1 MHTLRDDSRSKRGS
15 ALVFSVVAVMVV
27 SILAAGFLQLA
38 LTVTRRL
45 NASSDTLQ
53 ALNLAEAGLAEAYA
67 GLGAAHTGNVGTA
80 EAPAVFGGGL
90 LWGGA
95 TELGSAMVEL
105 QCTAMYGTGRATLG
119 MVCESVSSNVAS
131 LGFFTADDLRLNPDV
146 RLDSYDSS
154 QGSYADQINTALNN
168 QGLVGSN
175 GDVSIASGDLVFGD
189 VVYGPTGKLDMAN
202 GAFLTGGA
210 SARPNIEEL
219 PPVVVPD
226 VALNPA
232 LKYSGG
238 TPLVV
243 PPGETGYSSLAIAK
257 NCKVVLKGPQT
268 FVVGT
273 FALASGAQLLFD
285 TTDGPIEMYVTDTL
299 DMATGSLVS
308 TSTDVTTDVTIQV
321 SAPEGK
327 NINFGAKSQFYGFIY
342 APDTKVHMAS
352 TYELFG
358 GVVCKELSLAAQG
371 KMHCDMSL
379 GSGVLSSIPPMLAWR
394 VVDIPQVAAAQ
405 RRDPFQVMGIDPNGL
420 LPPAQSHED
429 QLLEVRYVNAN
440 GGTSDYFGPES
451 DFDWNLVEE
460 LLYGLRDGLAF
471 FLPDD
476 YAADIGDDPLLD
488 LVGSTMTSKQ
498 LRDALLAGSPGVSAE
513 ALIAACK
520 RDPPMTTSD
529 LDAVLDSNNPLPRD
543 VLLAAIASSALNSS
557 TLTGDLIA
565 NSPLAPDVLAAVLA
579 RIPPL
584 SISDLNNLLTKQ

>member
-1 MHTLRDDSRSKRGS
+1 
-15 ALVFSVVAVMVV
+15 
-27 SILAAGFLQLA
+27 
-38 LTVTRRL
+38 
-45 NASSDTLQ
+45 
-53 ALNLAEAGLAEAYA
+53 
-67 GLGAAHTGNVGTA
+67 
-80 EAPAVFGGGL
+80 
-90 LWGGA
+90 
-95 TELGSAMVEL
+95 
-105 QCTAMYGTGRATLG
+105 
-119 MVCESVSSNVAS
+119 
-131 LGFFTADDLRLNPDV
+131 
-146 RLDSYDSS
+146 
-154 QGSYADQINTALNN
+154 
-168 QGLVGSN
+168 
-175 GDVSIASGDLVFGD
+175 
-189 VVYGPTGKLDMAN
+189 MAN